1 MANMRQYKLGRA
13 KAYFLQNPEGSIS
26 QCARDADVSD
36 RTAAQAHS
44 ELVAEGH
51 LQKSRK
57 SAPTDVFVGEES
69 HDPLKT
75 VVGGDILLTDQTM
88 KHLAEGE
95 MTDLL
100 DLDDETVRKR
110 LLKRVIGIALSP
122 NSHPDS
128 ALSAATIWGKLK
140 DMARIAD
147 LGPGKPMTR
156 ADAVE
161 RLSELMR
168 AVGSDISMQAMYKA
182 FDVKEPGNEGNVPAE
197 PGEAPQGSAP
207 VAGIAPDDTLPR
219 TDEGASGPRQVG

>member
-1 MANMRQYKLGRA
+1 MANMRQYKFGRA

-26 QCARDADVSD
+26 QCARDADVSE

-44 ELVAEGH
+44 ELVKEGH
-51 LQKSRK
+51 LSPSRK
-57 SAPTDVFVGEES
+57 SGPTDVFVAPES
-69 HDPLKT
+69 PDALQS
-75 VVGGDILLTDQTM
+75 VIGGDILLTDQTM
-88 KHLAEGE
+88 KHLADGE

-147 LGPGKPMTR
+147 LGPGKPLTR
-156 ADAVE
+156 GDAVA

-168 AVGSDISMQAMYKA
+168 AVGSDISMQAMYVA
-182 FDVKEPGNEGNVPAE
+182 FDVKEPSHEGEVPAE
-197 PGEAPQGSAP
+197 PTAPSSGSAG
-207 VAGIAPDDTLPR
+207 VAGA
-219 TDEGASGPRQVG
+219 